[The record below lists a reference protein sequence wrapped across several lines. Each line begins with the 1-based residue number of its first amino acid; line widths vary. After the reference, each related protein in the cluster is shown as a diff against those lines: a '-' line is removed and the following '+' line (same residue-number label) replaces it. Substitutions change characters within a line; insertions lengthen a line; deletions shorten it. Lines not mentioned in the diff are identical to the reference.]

1 MTMHGSAFPIGTS
14 RRGQILVIVGL
25 AMVALIAA
33 VGVVI
38 DLGFVWAANRDTQN
52 GSDAAAHAGAIV
64 LVQRMA
70 GTSPAMTDAEVD
82 QLVEDAIFE
91 VADANGLTL
100 DGAEYTDWRG
110 NTLGTQVGDGS
121 IPATAQG
128 VRTLGSRIHQ
138 TLLATVVG
146 IDEIRVTAVAIAVSG
161 PQADPCPSSEGCAL
175 LPVAF
180 PTTIVTCDGQDKAR
194 STRDPW
200 LQDTLYTVPL
210 CGTNPGSLGWIDWTG
225 AGGPDTLMA
234 DICTPDPP
242 EIDLPAWFWVADT
255 GVPDTAGVQECLDS
269 WAGRI
274 ILVPMFDDR
283 CQNLPA
289 ADDACTQLP
298 TGTDGWY
305 HVPAYAAFLLDSA
318 HVINDNPA
326 CGSGGNGATRCLIGT
341 FIDAMSAGQV
351 ASLDDLAERSPSTM
365 FAIQLIR

>member
-1 MTMHGSAFPIGTS
+1 MTMQRSARPIETS
-14 RRGQILVIVGL
+14 RRGQILVIVGV

-38 DLGFVWAANRDTQN
+38 DIGLVWAAHRDTQN

-82 QLVEDAIFE
+82 QLVEDAIFA

-110 NTLGTQVGDGS
+110 NTLGTQVGTGT
-121 IPATAQG
+121 IPASAQG
-128 VRTLGSRIHQ
+128 VRTLGSRIHE

-146 IDEIRVTAVAIAVSG
+146 IDEIPVEAEATAVSG
-161 PQADPCPSSEGCAL
+161 PQADPCPSSDGCAL

-194 STRDPW
+194 PTRDPW
-200 LQDTLYTVPL
+200 VQDTLYTVPL
-210 CGTNPGSLGWIDWTG
+210 CGSNPGSLGWIDWTG
-225 AGGPDTLMA
+225 AADPGALVA

-242 EIDLPAWFWVADT
+242 EIDLPAWFRVGDT
-255 GVPDTAGVQECLDS
+255 GVPDVAGVQACLDA

-289 ADDACTQLP
+289 SGQACTQLP

-318 HVINDNPA
+318 HVSNDNPA

-341 FIDAMSAGQV
+341 FVDAMGAGQV
-351 ASLDDLAERSPSTM
+351 ASLDDLAERPPSTM